1 MTQTIERLFTD
12 YSGAHQHPT
21 NRLTHKVAIPLIVFH
36 IVAMLDWV
44 HLFTLPGHWRVTLA
58 QPVFLLAAAVWL
70 GWDLKA
76 GALVTLATLL
86 AFPIGWHTPKLLVVA
101 IAVVGWLIQLAG
113 HLVWEKKQPS
123 FFTNLVHA
131 LVGPIFFAAVL
142 LGEWPRP
149 QPAKVADPN

>member
-1 MTQTIERLFTD
+1 MTDTAQRLFTQYAD
-12 YSGAHQHPT
+12 SHRHPT
-21 NRLTHKVAIPLIVFH
+21 NRLTHKIAIPLIVFH

-44 HLFTLPGHWRVTLA
+44 KLFTLPNGWAVTLA

-76 GALVTLATLL
+76 GALVSLAAAL
-86 AFPIGWHTPKLLVVA
+86 AFPIGWHTPKLVVVA
-101 IAVVGWLIQLAG
+101 IALVGWLVQMAG

-131 LVGPIFFAAVL
+131 LVGPIFFVAVL
-142 LGEWPRP
+142 VGEWPLRRKT
-149 QPAKVADPN
+149 AGAA